1 MRLQSTNDDVTD
13 MTSQLMS
20 GGSRLSDVGDP
31 VRWITDQSDRDV
43 SVLTIINATHR
54 DAGLIVCYDVTSSRR
69 SVSRVFQLV
78 VTDDYLPNKGRLAC
92 VFHSFKTIS
101 EEMVSRGRFTEYLKI
116 FPKIIVRS
124 IASLS

>member
-1 MRLQSTNDDVTD
+1 

-92 VFHSFKTIS
+92 VFHSFKTI
-101 EEMVSRGRFTEYLKI
+101 
-116 FPKIIVRS
+116 
-124 IASLS
+124 